1 MTNEERKDFYMNRNI
16 KVLPLYYAFTWDI
29 LFVITISTLFY
40 TNQKGLTLSQVVM
53 LDSFVM
59 IFASLMCIPLS
70 KLFERVSALTCAR
83 ISNLGYIAFLLI
95 CIFGNSYAW
104 FILAQFFLAFGYAT
118 KSIKDNSI
126 LLDSL
131 RLVNRD
137 KDYQR
142 IYGGGT
148 SIYYIAEAIGSIVI
162 TYIYNWQPYTCYY
175 ISLGAVVFILLYSFI
190 IKNPEKFEP
199 SNILID
205 SKVDSKDLNNEIN
218 QEIQTKENENNKNV
232 NIEKIEE
239 NSKNLLKIEEK
250 TEKTDKKRKK
260 SKKKIQKPDGY
271 LKILFTPMFLTMM
284 IYLFFYRGTVAI
296 DASAFK
302 TYLNI
307 LTDNGI
313 VPVIIIG
320 YLFAGVR
327 LCTFISTKYQFKFN
341 LKFGVRSLILFN
353 ILLIA
358 TFIINT
364 RP

>member
-95 CIFGNSYAW
+95 CIFGNSYDW

-148 SIYYIAEAIGSIVI
+148 SIS
-162 TYIYNWQPYTCYY
+162 
-175 ISLGAVVFILLYSFI
+175 ILLR
-190 IKNPEKFEP
+190 
-199 SNILID
+199 
-205 SKVDSKDLNNEIN
+205 
-218 QEIQTKENENNKNV
+218 Q
-232 NIEKIEE
+232 
-239 NSKNLLKIEEK
+239 
-250 TEKTDKKRKK
+250 
-260 SKKKIQKPDGY
+260 
-271 LKILFTPMFLTMM
+271 
-284 IYLFFYRGTVAI
+284 
-296 DASAFK
+296 
-302 TYLNI
+302 
-307 LTDNGI
+307 
-313 VPVIIIG
+313 
-320 YLFAGVR
+320 
-327 LCTFISTKYQFKFN
+327 
-341 LKFGVRSLILFN
+341 
-353 ILLIA
+353 
-358 TFIINT
+358 
-364 RP
+364 